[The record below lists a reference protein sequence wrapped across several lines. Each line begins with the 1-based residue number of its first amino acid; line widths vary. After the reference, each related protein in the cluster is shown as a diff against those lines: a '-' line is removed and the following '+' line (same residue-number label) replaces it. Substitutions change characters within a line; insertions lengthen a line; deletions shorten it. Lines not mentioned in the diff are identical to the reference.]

1 MNTDVY
7 SKKIWWKV
15 VLIVSGV
22 IIGVVSLLYTETFL
36 RELRME
42 EERKIRLWAKAVEA
56 VFGASEEENLA
67 FYSEI
72 IQNNQTIP
80 VILTD
85 GQGSIIAHR
94 NLNVPEGDEEK
105 LERYLERKLAEFK
118 ASGQMLE
125 NSFGDGQTNY
135 LYYKGSTLLTKLRYY
150 PLLLLGVISVYML
163 ISYMAF
169 SNARRSEQNKVWTGM
184 AKETAHQIGTPL
196 SALLGWIAFLKEQ
209 YPKEVAFGEMEKDI
223 DRLSAITE
231 RFSKIGSQPELA
243 KLDLSDTLDTTLTYL
258 SKRMGRKIR
267 LDTSVQPDLQRL
279 HNEQLISWVIE
290 NLVKNATDALE
301 GEGTISVHATVV
313 NYAVVIQVS
322 DTGRGIPANV
332 QRKIFSPGFTTK
344 TRGWGLG
351 LSLAKRIIAEY
362 HAGTITLAESTAEKG
377 TTFKIV
383 LPLA

>member
-15 VLIVSGV
+15 VLIASGV

-36 RELRME
+36 KELRLE
-42 EERKIRLWAKAVEA
+42 EERKIRVWAQAVEA
-56 VFGASEEENLA
+56 VFSAKNEENLA

-72 IQNNQTIP
+72 IQNNKTIP
-80 VILTD
+80 VLLTD
-85 GQGSIIAHR
+85 GQGTIIAHR
-94 NLNVPEGDEEK
+94 NLDVPEGNEEK
-105 LERYLERKLAEFK
+105 LARFLERKLVEFK
-118 ASGQMLE
+118 ESGQMLE

-150 PLLLLGVISVYML
+150 PLLLLGVISIYML

-209 YPKEVAFGEMEKDI
+209 YPKELAFGEMEKDI

-243 KLDLSDTLDTTLTYL
+243 KLDLTDTLENTLTYL
-258 SKRMGRKIR
+258 SKRMGRKIQ
-267 LDTSVQPDLQRL
+267 LDMDLEPGLQRL
-279 HNEQLISWVIE
+279 HNEQLMSWVIE

-301 GEGTISVHATVV
+301 GEGVITVSAKSL
-313 NYAVVIQVS
+313 NYEVIIQVR
-322 DTGRGIPANV
+322 DTGRGIPSKL

-351 LSLAKRIIAEY
+351 LSLAKRIISEY
-362 HAGTITLAESTAEKG
+362 HSGSIVLAESNPDKG